1 MNLSKQ
7 YIIQCI
13 VAAANNLR
21 LSSEKIEAV
30 AILKER
36 LSQSEN
42 LTEELKKFKKI
53 TELSKLG
60 IKLGELQAFIEFGK
74 IDFIKLSDR
83 FKEHSIGLVKE
94 LSYVL
99 DVATPQIMRNLFQKF
114 EGNSIDVDLTK
125 KPPKNNAEEK
135 MNKAV
140 DKEINVPKRSKA
152 DELKEALIFEELNSE
167 DNFSFEQFETKV
179 LRPVKELDLFLNRVQ
194 KYDYNENEMNNYIKT
209 MSENA
214 ILSQKVGFEVL
225 SNMHK
230 IFSKGLEMIHQKKI
244 APGATVI
251 ESLRACL
258 IVIVAVVRRKE
269 VDITNYLNKAESFG
283 KTISQNKKVG

>member
-1 MNLSKQ
+1 MALDLSKQ

-125 KPPKNNAEEK
+125 KPPKN
-135 MNKAV
+135 
-140 DKEINVPKRSKA
+140 
-152 DELKEALIFEELNSE
+152 
-167 DNFSFEQFETKV
+167 T
-179 LRPVKELDLFLNRVQ
+179 
-194 KYDYNENEMNNYIKT
+194 
-209 MSENA
+209 
-214 ILSQKVGFEVL
+214 
-225 SNMHK
+225 
-230 IFSKGLEMIHQKKI
+230 
-244 APGATVI
+244 
-251 ESLRACL
+251 
-258 IVIVAVVRRKE
+258 
-269 VDITNYLNKAESFG
+269 
-283 KTISQNKKVG
+283 